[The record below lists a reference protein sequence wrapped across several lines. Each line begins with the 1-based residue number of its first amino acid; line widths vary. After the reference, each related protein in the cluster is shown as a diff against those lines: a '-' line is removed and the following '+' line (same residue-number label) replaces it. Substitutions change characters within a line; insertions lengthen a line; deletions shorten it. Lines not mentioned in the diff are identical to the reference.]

1 MIWFKGFPFWKLV
14 TSVRGIRVEVIWVED
29 RIWRRQAEIWWTDT
43 QCMEGEKERDALCWK
58 VEWILT

>member
-1 MIWFKGFPFWKLV
+1 M
-14 TSVRGIRVEVIWVED
+14 EVIWVED